1 MTDFR
6 ALGIIFNP
14 NNAGQ
19 LGIVNACVVLDDSRS
34 VDFGWIMFRARTS
47 ELEVNVTAEIIDYM
61 LVSYYR
67 KPDQANKSVSFGEL
81 VTFSNEE

>member
-1 MTDFR
+1 
-6 ALGIIFNP
+6 
-14 NNAGQ
+14 
-19 LGIVNACVVLDDSRS
+19 
-34 VDFGWIMFRARTS
+34 MFRARTS
-47 ELEVNVTAEIIDYM
+47 EFEVNVTAEIIDYM